1 MLPMRTTLTLDDDLD
16 RELRELAH
24 RSGRSF
30 KQTINETLRRGL
42 APAPARDEARPYVV
56 PTVSLGATAAGINL
70 DKALQLADEL
80 EDAEILRKLR
90 AGK

>member
-1 MLPMRTTLTLDDDLD
+1 MFSMRTTLTLDDDLD

-30 KQTINETLRRGL
+30 KQTVNETLRRGL
-42 APAPARDEARPYVV
+42 APESPLEKARPYVV

-80 EDAEILRKLR
+80 EDAEIIRKLR